1 VSAATAEIHE
11 EIEMAELKRSS
22 TKNALVDKVLIP
34 LAAAGASAAGGYLA
48 RKAPA
53 FVERTLL
60 PKLREAGS
68 SSAPRDVAQTLV
80 DRAQSVAKK
89 VTPRDSLSADE
100 LEKRRR
106 EREQRRAQRRKATT
120 T

>member
-1 VSAATAEIHE
+1 
-11 EIEMAELKRSS
+11 MPELKRSDA
-22 TKNALVDKVLIP
+22 KKALVDKVLIP

-53 FVERTLL
+53 FVERKLM
-60 PKLREAGS
+60 PRLREAGT

-89 VTPRDSLSADE
+89 ATPRTSVSRDE
-100 LEKRRR
+100 LEKRRQER
-106 EREQRRAQRRKATT
+106 ERRRAERKKARN
-120 T
+120 